1 MRSFTPTQ
9 FRANSSQVFNAVQSD
24 GEIKIES
31 KNRPSMV
38 IMMKSQFDALQ
49 ELVSAMEEAVKKNDT
64 GDLHLQEEFFK

>member
-1 MRSFTPTQ
+1 MKSFTPTQ

>member
-1 MRSFTPTQ
+1 MKSFTPTQ
-9 FRANSSQVFNAVQSD
+9 FRSNSSEVFNAVQSD

-49 ELVSAMEEAVKKNDT
+49 ELVSAMEEAVKKDAT

>member
-1 MRSFTPTQ
+1 MKTFTPTQ
-9 FRANSSQVFNAVQSD
+9 FRACSSEVFNAVQSD

-49 ELVSAMEEAVKKNDT
+49 ELVTAMEEAVRKDKN